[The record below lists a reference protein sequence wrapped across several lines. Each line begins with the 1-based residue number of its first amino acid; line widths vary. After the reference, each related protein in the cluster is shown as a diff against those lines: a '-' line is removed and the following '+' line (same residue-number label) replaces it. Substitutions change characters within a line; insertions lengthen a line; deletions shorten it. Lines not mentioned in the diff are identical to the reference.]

1 MVVFNNSFL
10 ENWKV
15 SGFRYILVLP
25 LDKYGVLRPLVDD
38 KNVTRGYTLEMSEAK
53 LLQIADDYF
62 FTMEKDVYKAA
73 NINRSQG

>member
-1 MVVFNNSFL
+1 MVVFNNAFL
-10 ENWKV
+10 ENWKL

-25 LDKYGVLRPLVDD
+25 FDKYGVLRPLIDD
-38 KNVTRGYTLEMSEAK
+38 KNVKRGYTLEMSEAK

-73 NINRSQG
+73 DINRGQK

>member
-10 ENWKV
+10 ENWKL

-25 LDKYGVLRPLVDD
+25 RDKYGVLRPLFTD
-38 KNVTRGYTLEMSEAK
+38 KNVKRGYTLEMSEAK

-62 FTMEKDVYKAA
+62 FTMEKDVFKDA
-73 NINRSQG
+73 NVNGKQV

>member
-1 MVVFNNSFL
+1 MVVFNNAFL

-38 KNVTRGYTLEMSEAK
+38 KNVKRGYTLEMSEAK

-73 NINRSQG
+73 NINRNQE